1 MKRKQSKVKTLIN
14 VRPNA
19 PGDRESY
26 ASVSPQV
33 EHPMNLEHY
42 NKRQLTIQEAA
53 STFANIL
60 GTGNEQKLYILLRYG
75 LADLSQFELFKM
87 VLARP
92 DYYIK
97 TQQYRDILLKV
108 LKRLINLVT
117 KDEATYQKAY
127 QALFRNKRIVES
139 ASKKKLNK
147 RVKTSSEKTHT
158 EKIGE
163 VEFSSRAPTNEMIPL
178 HPMSG
183 DATQFSEGFEPRAL
197 GEPELTKRY
206 KDMTPGQ
213 KEVGKSI
220 DDMKE
225 YARVADVSSRHPAWK
240 HLDAAQKAYNNGNF
254 DTANKHVDRAV
265 QSLRESLNERDDSP
279 FERASD
285 TALDAQYGY
294 GTSYD
299 KTSKK
304 SFGRAAN
311 RASAA
316 ASLKLLRKDVNTPV
330 EAGAD
335 AVHQGWAKTAKT
347 SADQTPEKKAKRAIL
362 ADTPYS
368 NLPDDEKEKDR
379 VAFNAVK
386 NAYLK
391 RNEETINTI
400 KSITKEKVLSEYA
413 ASAGRIGPYGR
424 RTHPAILDATQKN
437 NIKAPRK
444 DKDKIET
451 KPD

>member
-163 VEFSSRAPTNEMIPL
+163 VEFSSHAPTNEMIPL

-225 YARVADVSSRHPAWK
+225 YASAYYFIDRLKDVAKKSPIITS
-240 HLDAAQKAYNNGNF
+240 NGS
-254 DTANKHVDRAV
+254 AHVVTLQTYKLEKDQRLFTNV
-265 QSLRESLNERDDSP
+265 GC
-279 FERASD
+279 ASM
-285 TALDAQYGY
+285 GY
-294 GTSYD
+294 GLPAAIGASFVD
-299 KTSKK
+299 KKQ
-304 SFGRAAN
+304 
-311 RASAA
+311 
-316 ASLKLLRKDVNTPV
+316 D
-330 EAGAD
+330 
-335 AVHQGWAKTAKT
+335 
-347 SADQTPEKKAKRAIL
+347 
-362 ADTPYS
+362 DT
-368 NLPDDEKEKDR
+368 N
-379 VAFNAVK
+379 
-386 NAYLK
+386 
-391 RNEETINTI
+391 
-400 KSITKEKVLSEYA
+400 
-413 ASAGRIGPYGR
+413 
-424 RTHPAILDATQKN
+424 
-437 NIKAPRK
+437 
-444 DKDKIET
+444 
-451 KPD
+451 